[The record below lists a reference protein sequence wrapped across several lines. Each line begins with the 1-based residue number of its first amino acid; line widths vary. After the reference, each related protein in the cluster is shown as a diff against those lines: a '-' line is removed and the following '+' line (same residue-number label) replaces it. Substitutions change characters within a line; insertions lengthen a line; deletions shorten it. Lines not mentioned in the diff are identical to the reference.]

1 MLDMVTLTVE
11 SGGIGGFP
19 VSGEAF
25 GAMIGAASVYDMA
38 NQFDLYDNGGLDVC
52 FMGALEVDKEG
63 NINAHRGPGA
73 FAGIGGF
80 ANITAKTPTVV
91 FCLSFNA
98 KGLEVTQKKGVVTIE
113 KEGSVPKRLRYIRFP
128 YLYLTGDG
136 HPDSPSLSILPALP
150 FPDEESRHREQL

>member
-1 MLDMVTLTVE
+1 MAV
-11 SGGIGGFP
+11 FP

-38 NQFDLYDNGGLDVC
+38 NQFDLYDNGGLDIC
-52 FMGALEVDKEG
+52 FMGALEVDQYG

-91 FCLSFNA
+91 FCMSFNA
-98 KGLEVTQKKGVVTIE
+98 KGLTVSQKSGEITIE
-113 KEGSVPKRLRYIRFP
+113 KEGSVPKFVE
-128 YLYLTGDG
+128 
-136 HPDSPSLSILPALP
+136 HVNSIS
-150 FPDEESRHREQL
+150 FCM